1 MSQHAP
7 KVAICLWYDHS
18 AEQAAKFYA
27 RTFPAS
33 SVGAIQR
40 APTDYPGGKQ
50 GDALVVAFTVLGI
63 PCIGLNGG
71 PTIQHN
77 EAFSRSRQ
85 PVKPR
90 PTATGTPSSVMAA
103 PKAKAAGARTNGV
116 SRGRSRPLCCWK
128 DWLTDFSLWL
138 PATGG

>member
-77 EAFSRSRQ
+77 EAFSLGRDNRS
-85 PVKPR
+85 
-90 PTATGTPSSVMAA
+90 
-103 PKAKAAGARTNGV
+103 
-116 SRGRSRPLCCWK
+116 SRDRPL
-128 DWLTDFSLWL
+128 L
-138 PATGG
+138 GRHRQ